1 MENEELLNQDNELV
15 VENEVTTDSYAEN
28 VENARVELSKAYKK
42 GKTRSNIMMVAIMVT
57 LVGCMI
63 LITRENATLK
73 LIGWIIVGVAVVGM
87 IVFYALTKN
96 ILPKKTKEY
105 IKIVNDN
112 LNGRNFSDSKFIDLV
127 FDQNEKLELG
137 DVVSD
142 GVYKATSIGSRNVVN
157 GMYSNRSVVVGD
169 LALYKNEGSKNRSSA
184 FVGKY
189 VSYPND
195 LHFEGRFVF
204 DFKKKEDAYDQ
215 PDDISDLSVL
225 LDSEDLIVYGK
236 ENTDYVSI
244 LGKDFV
250 EGLKNIKLEGPLYNL
265 IVVVWSGH
273 SAAYMSYGDEVIAL
287 PFENEFDMFANEQYR
302 QNLLSILNTM
312 ELIKK

>member
-127 FDQNEKLELG
+127 FDQNEKLEL
-137 DVVSD
+137 V
-142 GVYKATSIGSRNVVN
+142 GSQ
-157 GMYSNRSVVVGD
+157 
-169 LALYKNEGSKNRSSA
+169 
-184 FVGKY
+184 
-189 VSYPND
+189 
-195 LHFEGRFVF
+195 FELVC
-204 DFKKKEDAYDQ
+204 DTCDTQ
-215 PDDISDLSVL
+215 
-225 LDSEDLIVYGK
+225 K
-236 ENTDYVSI
+236 EN
-244 LGKDFV
+244 
-250 EGLKNIKLEGPLYNL
+250 
-265 IVVVWSGH
+265 
-273 SAAYMSYGDEVIAL
+273 
-287 PFENEFDMFANEQYR
+287 
-302 QNLLSILNTM
+302 
-312 ELIKK
+312 